1 MLNKYINISIEH
13 FIHSFSKGDTSTFPL
28 IFKEFYPSLVAYAN
42 RIVNED
48 YAAEEVVQQC
58 FIKLWERKPRVDG
71 VVSFKAYLYRMV
83 HNACMDHLKREHRSS
98 EQLFNLPNEKQE
110 KSHLEN
116 MIRSETLREL
126 YAAINELPKE
136 CGKVVRMYFEEG
148 QDTEAIARK
157 LGISVNTVRNQKR
170 KGIGLLKKR
179 FLPLLLIALFSSFI
193 FFGKI
198 FLSA

>member
-148 QDTEAIARK
+148 QDTEAIARE

-179 FLPLLLIALFSSFI
+179 FLPLFLIALFSAFY
-193 FFGKI
+193 
-198 FLSA
+198 FL

>member
-1 MLNKYINISIEH
+1 LKDNFKILEYWN
-13 FIHSFSKGDTSTFPL
+13 SFLKGDSTPFPL

-42 RIVNED
+42 RIVHED
-48 YAAEEVVQQC
+48 HSAEEVVQQC
-58 FIKLWERKPRVDG
+58 FIKLWERKPRVDS

-83 HNACMDHLKREHRSS
+83 HNACMDHLKVQQRRS
-98 EQLFNLPNEKQE
+98 EQLLTMPVEKQE

-126 YAAINELPKE
+126 YSAINELPKE

-148 QDTEAIARK
+148 QDTEAIARE
-157 LGISVNTVRNQKR
+157 LGISVSTVRNQKR

-179 FLPLLLIALFSSFI
+179 FLPLLLIALFSSFY
-193 FFGKI
+193 
-198 FLSA
+198 FL

>member
-148 QDTEAIARK
+148 QDTEAIARE

-179 FLPLLLIALFSSFI
+179 FLPLLLIALFSSFY
-193 FFGKI
+193 
-198 FLSA
+198 FL

>member
-1 MLNKYINISIEH
+1 MKGHEKPSLEFY
-13 FIHSFSKGDTSTFPL
+13 FFSFLKGDSTAFPL

-148 QDTEAIARK
+148 QDTEAIARE

-179 FLPLLLIALFSSFI
+179 FLPLLLIALFSSFY
-193 FFGKI
+193 
-198 FLSA
+198 FL